1 MLDIL
6 SGIVVRNIN
15 KLLKRASPQGL
26 AFFYSKQEL
35 EPIKNNLKVKISLS
49 ECMVMVKY
57 TKS

>member
-35 EPIKNNLKVKISLS
+35 EPIKNGSLS
-49 ECMVMVKY
+49 NSVDEEF
-57 TKS
+57 